1 VFRRVFVPA
10 ILAGL
15 LAGLVVSV
23 VQAAKL
29 WPLIA
34 AAEVYEAPT
43 VEHEA
48 QSWEPGPGPERGAI
62 TVLANV
68 VIATGFGLLLSA
80 GFALRQIVTGV
91 AAGAREGLLW
101 GIAGFAC
108 FALAPSL
115 GLPPELPGTAAGDLL
130 ARQSWWLCTA
140 VATAIGI
147 GAVAFAHRARWRS
160 LGVGLLVLPHLIG
173 APSPPLVAGTAPA
186 GLAAAFAAAS
196 LVAAAVFWTVLG
208 SAGGWLYARLARN
221 A

>member
-1 VFRRVFVPA
+1 MFRRVFVPA
-10 ILAGL
+10 IVAGL

-43 VEHEA
+43 ADHAA
-48 QSWEPGPGPERGAI
+48 QSWEPEPGLERGAA

-68 VIATGFGLLLSA
+68 VIATGFGLLLST
-80 GFALRQIVTGV
+80 GFALRQMLTGV

-115 GLPPELPGTAAGDLL
+115 GLPPQLPGSAAADLL
-130 ARQSWWLCTA
+130 TRQSWWLGTA
-140 VATAIGI
+140 MATAAGI
-147 GAVAFAHRARWRS
+147 AAIAFAHRARWRA
-160 LGVGLLVLPHLIG
+160 LGVCLLVLPHLIG
-173 APSPPLVAGTAPA
+173 APSPSLAAGTAPA

-196 LVAAAVFWTVLG
+196 LVTAAVFWTVLG
-208 SAGGWLYARLARN
+208 SAGGWLYARLAGD

>member
-1 VFRRVFVPA
+1 MFRRVFVPA
-10 ILAGL
+10 IVAGL

-43 VEHEA
+43 ADHES
-48 QSWEPGPGPERGAI
+48 QSWQPERGLERGALS
-62 TVLANV
+62 VLANV

-80 GFALRQIVTGV
+80 GFALRQIMTGV
-91 AAGAREGLLW
+91 ATGAREGLLW

-115 GLPPELPGTAAGDLL
+115 GLPPELPGSEAADLL
-130 ARQSWWLCTA
+130 ARQSWWLSTA
-140 VATAIGI
+140 VATAAGI
-147 GAVAFAHRARWRS
+147 AAIAFARRARWRV
-160 LGVGLLVLPHLIG
+160 LGICLVVSPHVIG
-173 APSPPLVAGTAPA
+173 APSPPLVGGTAPA

-208 SAGGWLYARLARN
+208 SAGGWLYARLGRSA
-221 A
+221 